1 MGAWIHGKNKMYR
14 MNTWLFGQ
22 LIKGTSYFRNV
33 GEVSPITIRKYY
45 NHQKSMVMNKI
56 LNEYETPIPAS
67 PQETTLTQRLVS
79 IGREFNFAKSCS
91 ADTLV
96 ITLIAA

>member
-1 MGAWIHGKNKMYR
+1 
-14 MNTWLFGQ
+14 
-22 LIKGTSYFRNV
+22 
-33 GEVSPITIRKYY
+33 
-45 NHQKSMVMNKI
+45 MVMNKI

-79 IGREFNFAKSCS
+79 IRREFNFAKSSS

-96 ITLIAA
+96 ITLIAAWTSRKLKSLNLEQK